1 MGVEFRF
8 NNDLLRGEQDRKIA
22 RDAYGDIFFALD
34 NPELRAL
41 FEPRDDAANTA
52 KKRSR
57 ARGAQAVVVVTLALL
72 ITASMPLFETAS
84 VQAREM
90 LALIGAGFGVVGGYL
105 GLSGVLFGETK
116 RAWLRNRFTT
126 ERLRQLHF
134 QTLLALAPL
143 VLKAAETGDTAPFLK
158 ARATMLARFE
168 GEQIAHLDAKLAS
181 VLHRDVG
188 EEPWLPDVAFDA
200 SAAVGRH
207 ADLFLE
213 ALAHLRINHQI
224 DFAEYK
230 LSSDEKLFSTLPFR
244 QIRIID
250 GAALGCVLL
259 LLGLDLLVLVGVA
272 AGVASFFLTLAH
284 VGAISFALI
293 ALALRTLEEGLQP
306 HREVERYRQ
315 YGSALRLIRDRFQG
329 AATVLEKMR
338 ALKELEDLSYW
349 EMVSFLKSNEEARFV
364 M

>member
-116 RAWLRNRFTT
+116 REWLRNRFTT

-181 VLHRDVG
+181 VGCPTSRSTRPPRSAVTPIFFSRRWRTCASTIRSTSPNTSSLPMKSCIRRCHFARSGSSMAQHSDV
-188 EEPWLPDVAFDA
+188 F
-200 SAAVGRH
+200 
-207 ADLFLE
+207 
-213 ALAHLRINHQI
+213 
-224 DFAEYK
+224 
-230 LSSDEKLFSTLPFR
+230 
-244 QIRIID
+244 
-250 GAALGCVLL
+250 CCC
-259 LLGLDLLVLVGVA
+259 LVLTYWFWSA
-272 AGVASFFLTLAH
+272 WR
-284 VGAISFALI
+284 
-293 ALALRTLEEGLQP
+293 LALRRFFSLWPMSGRFPL
-306 HREVERYRQ
+306 H
-315 YGSALRLIRDRFQG
+315 SSRLPCARLKRDCSHIARWNAIVNTDQ
-329 AATVLEKMR
+329 R
-338 ALKELEDLSYW
+338 SD
-349 EMVSFLKSNEEARFV
+349 SFGIDFRVRRPSWRKCGR
-364 M
+364 